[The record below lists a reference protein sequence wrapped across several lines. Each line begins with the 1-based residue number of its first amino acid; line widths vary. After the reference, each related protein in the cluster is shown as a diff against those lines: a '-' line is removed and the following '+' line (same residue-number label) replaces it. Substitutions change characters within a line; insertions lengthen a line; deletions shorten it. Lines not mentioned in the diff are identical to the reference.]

1 MTGDGKRYWLD
12 DQANIKKVILMLCA
26 ICGLFFLADFV
37 YHKHSHFEAENFIG
51 FYAIFGFIACCVLVL
66 AAKLMRTF
74 LAREEDYYDA
84 E

>member
-1 MTGDGKRYWLD
+1 MTGDGKRYWLG

-26 ICGLFFLADFV
+26 ICGLLFLADFV
-37 YHKHSHFEAENFIG
+37 YHKHSYFEAENFIG
-51 FYAIFGFIACCVLVL
+51 FYAIFGFAVSCVLVV

-74 LAREEDYYDA
+74 LTREEGYYDA